1 MWAAGRVSQ
10 LELLNWNSLQF
21 TGIFIVL
28 GTLLAEL
35 DHKPAMHEL
44 SAQKH
49 FRTSVFQHAA
59 KALVQ

>member
-28 GTLLAEL
+28 GTLLAE
-35 DHKPAMHEL
+35 
-44 SAQKH
+44 
-49 FRTSVFQHAA
+49 
-59 KALVQ
+59 